1 MFFSPPKETIIGWGS
16 VERRRVG
23 EVGAGVHEGGEGSE
37 VAVVK
42 KLTRSDVRFSWLLTS
57 SIVLGYHPSLIS
69 DVTPTPTH
77 QFTPDPPV
85 PRQQQLHKKCLIL
98 ISGKA

>member
-23 EVGAGVHEGGEGSE
+23 VVGAGVHEGGEGSE

-42 KLTRSDVRFSWLLTS
+42 KLTRSDSRFSWLLTS
-57 SIVLGYHPSLIS
+57 IVLAYHPSLIWDLPS
-69 DVTPTPTH
+69 LPLP
-77 QFTPDPPV
+77 PSPPPPV
-85 PRQQQLHKKCLIL
+85 GHRHT
-98 ISGKA
+98 